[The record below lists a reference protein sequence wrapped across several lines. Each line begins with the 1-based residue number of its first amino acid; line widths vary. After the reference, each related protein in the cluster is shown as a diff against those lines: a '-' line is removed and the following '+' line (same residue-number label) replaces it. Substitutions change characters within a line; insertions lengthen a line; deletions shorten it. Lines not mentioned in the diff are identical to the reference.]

1 MYRVLVADGEFVTR
15 EALRVMVGK
24 VEGFE
29 VARVVGQGEKA
40 VELCC
45 SLPLD
50 IAFLATVLPGI
61 SGLEAAKRIHER
73 VPALPL
79 VLVTP
84 TDSAAF
90 AKEALRYNRNGY
102 ITKPVSF
109 AAVRD
114 ILLAHKARHAF
125 ESLPLADALGDVVA
139 GRDFSRAY
147 ESIPAFARDI
157 LSRAGESAKARRE
170 LLEHVG
176 RRLACLL
183 DEFEKEREPLALFD
197 DRMLIPA
204 GGVAL
209 NLFEMLDEVFRRNC
223 VAAYPVLG
231 PAFSFIN
238 ADIKEKIGLE
248 DIVVRTAASQTH
260 VSRIFKKYFNLSV
273 MDYLHL
279 RKLHIAKTLFTY
291 TRQGAA
297 EAAFAL
303 GYSEAG
309 YFSKV
314 FKKFEGMTVQQYKA
328 SIPPQNDTLQG

>member
-15 EALRVMVGK
+15 EALCVMVGK
-24 VEGFE
+24 VDGFE
-29 VARVVGQGEKA
+29 VAHTAGDGEKA

-50 IAFLATVLPGI
+50 LAFLATVLPRL

-79 VLVTP
+79 VLVAA

-90 AKEALRYNRNGY
+90 AKEALHYNRGGY
-102 ITKPVSF
+102 VTKPVSF

-125 ESLPLADALGDVVA
+125 ESLPLADALRDVVA
-139 GRDFSRAY
+139 ARDFARAY
-147 ESIPAFARDI
+147 ESIPAFAQDI
-157 LSRAGESAKARRE
+157 LSRAGASAKGRRE
-170 LLEHVG
+170 LLERAG
-176 RRLACLL
+176 GRLAGLL
-183 DEFEKEREPLALFD
+183 EEFGKERDPLPLFD
-197 DRMLIPA
+197 ERLLVPA

-209 NLFEMLDEVFRRNC
+209 NLFEMLDAVFRRNC
-223 VAAYPVLG
+223 VAAYPVLA
-231 PAFSFIN
+231 PAFSFIDTAIN
-238 ADIKEKIGLE
+238 EKIGLE
-248 DIVVRTAASQTH
+248 EIVASAAASQTH
-260 VSRIFKKYFNLSV
+260 VSRIFKKYFNISV

-291 TRQGAA
+291 TRQGVA

-328 SIPPQNDTLQG
+328 SVQAL